1 MQSRQVGDAGGSSSA
16 RLNDAYSRLIECVG
30 DLLIG
35 RSNGI
40 RVRLS
45 FLSVTLALSLAMALG
60 SALIPAVYGLTG
72 QSLPLFSF
80 PLSAM
85 WTVTVVVAVRRC
97 GVRGLWTLIGL
108 PFAIYWPA
116 LMALLYAACEWGH
129 DCI

>member
-1 MQSRQVGDAGGSSSA
+1 M
-16 RLNDAYSRLIECVG
+16 LNHAYSRLIKCVG

-45 FLSVTLALSLAMALG
+45 FLSVTLALSLTMALG
-60 SALIPAVYGLTG
+60 SALIPAVYHLTK
-72 QSLPLFSF
+72 QSLYLFSF

-85 WTVTVVVAVRRC
+85 WIVTVVVAVWRC
-97 GVRGLWTLIGL
+97 GVRGLWTLVGL
-108 PFAIYWPA
+108 PFAMFWPA
-116 LMALLYAACEWGH
+116 VGALLFAACEWGH